1 MYEWPPESV
10 LLRSIMNGGRPVHPP
25 LWPFMSFTSSV
36 VEISEMTNRRLLT
49 FLCGRTSEGAAAL
62 FLNGA
67 AKSSY
72 KVGGSHT
79 GGTASSAKRT

>member
-1 MYEWPPESV
+1 VYKWPTESV
-10 LLRSIMNGGRPVHPP
+10 LLRYIMNGDGPVQP

-36 VEISEMTNRRLLT
+36 VEISEMTNRQWLT

-67 AKSSY
+67 AKSFSY
-72 KVGGSHT
+72 KVGGTHT
-79 GGTASSAKRT
+79 GGTASSAERT